1 MLVHQA
7 ALLIILTN
15 RSTIGE
21 RFIEQ
26 QMKIAIKIKS
36 TDLEFY
42 KRKAIKTR

>member
-7 ALLIILTN
+7 AFLIILTN

-26 QMKIAIKIKS
+26 QMKIAIKIKR
-36 TDLEFY
+36 THLEFY